1 MEVNQT
7 VSYHNPKTKQTHPA
21 TVKKVGAQRVGIQI
35 NGEDVVRWVQ
45 RHNVQVREVALVAA
59 APAAIAILPPA
70 PKDTRSRGT
79 IMFETARSAAKY
91 ASIEDFTPVR
101 RGKIMSR
108 RSLLTRDHVYL
119 MVFWGRYSLS
129 LMKDGTLMMVCG
141 ETAYEVSVPFKVL
154 ESIFEVHRE
163 VSWWKA
169 RVA

>member
-7 VSYHNPKTKQTHPA
+7 VCYRNPKTKETFIA
-21 TVKKVGAQRVGIQI
+21 TVKKVGASRVGIQI

-59 APAAIAILPPA
+59 APAAIAVLPPV

-79 IMFETARSAAKY
+79 IMFETAKKAAKY
-91 ASIEDFTPVR
+91 ASVEDFTPVR

-108 RSLLTRDHVYL
+108 RGLLIRDHVYL
-119 MVFWGRYSLS
+119 IVFWGKYSLS

-141 ETAYEVSVPFKVL
+141 ETAYEVSVPYNVL
-154 ESIFEVHRE
+154 ETIFEVHRE